1 MQHELQPLLSNE
13 NQAAL
18 VFAAAGEMSDHP
30 PERVAAYI
38 GGTVGTL
45 SNWRKGTP
53 GLSEYCVSGIVALTT
68 IHRSSRR
75 TRND

>member
-30 PERVAAYI
+30 PERAAAEI
-38 GGTVGTL
+38 G
-45 SNWRKGTP
+45 RAM
-53 GLSEYCVSGIVALTT
+53 E
-68 IHRSSRR
+68 
-75 TRND
+75 